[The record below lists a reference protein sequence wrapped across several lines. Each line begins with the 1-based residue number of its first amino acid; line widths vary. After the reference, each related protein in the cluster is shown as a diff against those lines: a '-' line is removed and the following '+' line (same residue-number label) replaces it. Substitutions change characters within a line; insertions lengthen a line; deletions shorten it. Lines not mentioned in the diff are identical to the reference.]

1 MKEWVMI
8 HKIKFLYDDGNGS
21 SIREIA
27 RGLNLSRNTVRK
39 YLRMDEAKISEVQ
52 EKRERQ
58 KVLDEYRDYIEH
70 LLRTYSRLSSNKI
83 LKKLNNKV
91 GDIKVSNRT
100 IRRYISSLRETIPVK
115 QSRYYEPVLDMIP
128 GVQCQVDPGELRNV
142 RIGGEDRTVYFA
154 VFVLSYS
161 RLMYLASSPVPIDT
175 KIFIRMHDAAFRYF
189 GGVTEECVYD
199 QSKLVVIKE
208 TYRELELNQRFYQYA
223 TYAGFQIRACEGYD
237 PESKGK
243 VESGVKYVKNNAL
256 YGEVFS
262 DWSELEAYLSDWLE
276 ETANVRRHGTTGKIP
291 REIYEQDE
299 LPVMGRYFTPSI
311 VMETSIPAKRRV
323 DKTGLISW
331 SSNKY
336 SVPMAYQKSTVGVEQ
351 QGNTLYITDLEN
363 GNLIAEHTICRE
375 KGKIIKNSNH
385 YRDHEKRITD
395 LEESIRS
402 KIGESLGTR
411 ICNLLQATSPKIYKD
426 QLSGLLKVLAKY
438 ADPNMEVINRLAT
451 RPCLTASKADEYLEA
466 YSLSRER
473 PLPSSESKPRPCN
486 EGLIKYA
493 DLTRIQ
499 GGDHVFH

>member
-1 MKEWVMI
+1 
-8 HKIKFLYDDGNGS
+8 
-21 SIREIA
+21 
-27 RGLNLSRNTVRK
+27 
-39 YLRMDEAKISEVQ
+39 
-52 EKRERQ
+52 
-58 KVLDEYRDYIEH
+58 
-70 LLRTYSRLSSNKI
+70 
-83 LKKLNNKV
+83 
-91 GDIKVSNRT
+91 
-100 IRRYISSLRETIPVK
+100 
-115 QSRYYEPVLDMIP
+115 
-128 GVQCQVDPGELRNV
+128 
-142 RIGGEDRTVYFA
+142 
-154 VFVLSYS
+154 
-161 RLMYLASSPVPIDT
+161 
-175 KIFIRMHDAAFRYF
+175 
-189 GGVTEECVYD
+189 
-199 QSKLVVIKE
+199 
-208 TYRELELNQRFYQYA
+208 
-223 TYAGFQIRACEGYD
+223 
-237 PESKGK
+237 
-243 VESGVKYVKNNAL
+243 
-256 YGEVFS
+256 
-262 DWSELEAYLSDWLE
+262 
-276 ETANVRRHGTTGKIP
+276 
-291 REIYEQDE
+291 
-299 LPVMGRYFTPSI
+299 
-311 VMETSIPAKRRV
+311 METSIPAKRRV